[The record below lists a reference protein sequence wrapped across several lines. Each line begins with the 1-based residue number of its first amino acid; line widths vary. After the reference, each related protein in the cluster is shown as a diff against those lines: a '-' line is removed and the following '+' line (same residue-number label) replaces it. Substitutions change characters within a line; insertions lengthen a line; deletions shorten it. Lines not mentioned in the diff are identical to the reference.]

1 MIVSALPTAGATNR
15 FKSMERKPRVL
26 LTEDDPSFGA
36 VLRDYLELHNFDV
49 TLCNNG
55 VAGLTMSQKKD
66 FDLCILDV
74 MMPQMDGFTL
84 AKEIRK
90 RLPQIPFI
98 FLTAKTMK
106 ADVVEGYKLGADDY
120 ITKPFDSDVLLYKIR
135 AVLKRNEAAP
145 STETLPTQFT
155 IGRFFL
161 NSALRSLRIGDSE
174 YKLSPKEAEL
184 LRLLCAHVNE
194 VLPRSEALRAIW
206 GEDNFFT
213 ARSMDVF
220 IVKLR
225 KMLKEDSGVEIVN
238 IHGNGYRLVV
248 KE

>member
-1 MIVSALPTAGATNR
+1 MYPSPFVLT
-15 FKSMERKPRVL
+15 SMDRKPRIL
-26 LTEDDPSFGA
+26 LTEDDPNFGA
-36 VLRDYLELHNFDV
+36 VLRDYLDLNNFDV

-55 VAGLTMSQKKD
+55 ASGLNMSQKKD

-74 MMPQMDGFTL
+74 MMPEMDGFTL

-90 RLPQIPFI
+90 RTPQVPFI

-106 ADVVEGYKLGADDY
+106 ADVVEGYKIGADDY
-120 ITKPFDSDVLLYKIR
+120 VTKPFDSDVLLYKIR
-135 AVLKRNEAAP
+135 AVLKRNEQP
-145 STETLPTQFT
+145 LSTEELPVEFT
-155 IGRFFL
+155 IGRYHF
-161 NSALRSLRIGDSE
+161 NAKLRSLKIGSNE

-184 LRLLCAHVNE
+184 LRMLCANKND
-194 VLPRSEALRAIW
+194 VLSRSVALRAIW

-225 KMLKEDSGVEIVN
+225 KYLKDDPEVEIVN